1 VLHPLTAFL
10 RVLDNSGVE
19 RDNVEIS
26 LDAIEITKFGQ
37 VVLSDE
43 TAVSCVIVVLFYLCK
58 FGLQCFDA
66 VGWTAGNASGL

>member
-10 RVLDNSGVE
+10 HVLDNSGVE

-26 LDAIEITKFGQ
+26 LDAIEITKVGQ

-43 TAVSCVIVVLFYLCK
+43 TAVTCVIVVLFYLCK